1 MSTSSIQSKLLI
13 ASLILLLFG
22 TCSELLLLGHFEDNW
37 QLVPVIILGIAIPV
51 LAGIQWLGLRQ
62 LTLPFRGLM
71 VAAILSGLLGVWFH
85 LEANYEFE
93 IEMYPTLKGWDLLS
107 EIMTGAIPALA
118 PGSMVA
124 VGLIGILYTYQKS
137 QTHE

>member
-1 MSTSSIQSKLLI
+1 MPTSSAQSKLLI
-13 ASLILLLFG
+13 ASFTLLLLG

-37 QLVPVIILGIAIPV
+37 QLVPVIILGIAIPT
-51 LAGIQWLGLRQ
+51 LAAIQWLGFRQ
-62 LTLPFRGLM
+62 LTLPFRVLM
-71 VAAILSGLLGVWFH
+71 FASILSGLLGIWFH

-93 IEMYPTLKGWDLLS
+93 IEMYPTLRGWDLLS

-118 PGSMVA
+118 PGGMVA
-124 VGLIGILYTYQKS
+124 IGLIGILYTYQKS